1 MDPTLREE
9 EQSPTVSFNL
19 AQRPETTIV
28 FDCFNVG
35 FVELDS
41 PAVYRDVSNGINQQ
55 RRITGAVLNDAVLLD
70 YSGLN
75 RSNPECRQKSSKE
88 GNSASNLEVDTMNTN
103 VANGV
108 IPEIDPIE
116 WDELWVEEIRINTI
130 PTLFRK

>member
-28 FDCFNVG
+28 FDCFSVG
-35 FVELDS
+35 FVELDF
-41 PAVYRDVSNGINQQ
+41 PTVYKEILDKINQQ
-55 RRITGAVLNDAVLLD
+55 HRIIGAVLNDAVLLD
-70 YSGLN
+70 YSGLSG
-75 RSNPECRQKSSKE
+75 SNPECRQKSSKE
-88 GNSASNLEVDTMNTN
+88 GSSASNLEVDTMNTN
-103 VANGV
+103 VVNG
-108 IPEIDPIE
+108 IISEIDPIE